1 MIKAKLST
9 IASTAICLGAILFH
23 HCTYAEQR
31 YISDELRVPLR
42 SGMGNEYRIVH
53 RGLASGSQ
61 LELLQT
67 DTDDSETEWSQ
78 VRTNG
83 GLEGWVRSQYLLAE
97 PTAAIKLAK
106 LESKMAQ
113 LDGDQTQLLDTNET
127 LEQENTLLQSQ
138 LAELNTQYNNIQRE
152 FDALQK
158 LSANAVALNE
168 QNKKLSESHQL
179 LQTRAEVLKTEN
191 HRLMTSQTYQQWI
204 YGAGILIAGIAL
216 SFFLQAFGRRKRR
229 SEWG

>member
-1 MIKAKLST
+1 MIKAKLSNLLASALCLSL
-9 IASTAICLGAILFH
+9 IAIAPASFA
-23 HCTYAEQR
+23 QDR
-31 YISDELRVPLR
+31 YVSDELRVPLR

-53 RGLASGSQ
+53 RGLSSGTQ
-61 LELLQT
+61 LTLLQT
-67 DTDDSETEWSQ
+67 DTDDSDTEWSQ

-83 GLEGWVRSQYLLAE
+83 GLEGWIRSQYLLEE

-113 LDGDQTQLLDTNET
+113 LDGDQTQLLDTNEA
-127 LEQENTLLQSQ
+127 LEQENANLKEQLSLISQ
-138 LAELNTQYNNIQRE
+138 QYQDIERSYAE
-152 FDALQK
+152 LQK

-191 HRLMTSQTYQQWI
+191 DRLMTSQTYQQWI
-204 YGAGILIAGIAL
+204 YGAGILIGGIII